1 MTIDK
6 NEISNLTTY
15 YGGEWGINHTRRL
28 LSLITLIG
36 ENQIYDQDALWVAA
50 HLHDWGAYPK
60 WAQVNVDHAARS
72 AQVAETYLREN
83 GYPEESITL
92 IVTCIQQHH
101 CGGSNRSI
109 ESILLSDADA
119 LDFLG
124 VVGILRDYS
133 KNPKDLRKAYEIT
146 INRKKKLPGLLVL
159 EKSKGIAAVR
169 IKEMN
174 QVISWFEKDSFGLF

>member
-1 MTIDK
+1 MKIDK
-6 NEISNLTTY
+6 NEIANLTAK

-36 ENQIYDQDALWVAA
+36 ENQVYDHDALWVAA
-50 HLHDWGAYPK
+50 HLHDWGAYPQ
-60 WAQVNVDHAARS
+60 WAQENVDHVVRS
-72 AQVAETYLREN
+72 AQVAETYLQEN
-83 GYPEESITL
+83 GFTEELIAL
-92 IVTCIQQHH
+92 IVECIQQHH
-101 CGGSNRSI
+101 CGGLNRSI

-146 INRKKKLPGLLVL
+146 MSRKKKLPGLLVL
-159 EKSKGIAAVR
+159 EKSKEIAAVR
-169 IKEMN
+169 IEEMD
-174 QVISWFEKDSFGLF
+174 QVLSWFEKDSFSLF